1 MNAPALTEDANEDE
15 SLGLYQRATQT
26 GAEWWRVSVADRP
39 ETYRLEHG
47 VDDANGAG
55 AVDIDLVVDAENL
68 RAKLKKWRREGFAID
83 AGDTANE
90 PGTLERKAFI
100 PELQRVAALAA
111 TARHRPDEGT
121 GETVRIGQVEVPC
134 GFGGALVPRVNPAYL
149 FAARFDDIVEDI
161 VENRR
166 VMLIGHTGAGKTSL
180 IEQVAA
186 RSRHGVLRSNMNGQ
200 TTVGD
205 FVGFWT
211 VKGGETLWVDG
222 VLPTAMREGLWL
234 IVDEV
239 DFAEP
244 SILAALT
251 AVLEPH
257 GRLVLKEKGNE
268 IVAPHPA
275 FRLFATAN
283 AVGAMSQFRHLY
295 QGANLMNEA
304 FLDRWRVYLLDYLSA
319 TEEADVLMRT
329 LAPNMTRTLATT
341 LAAIAA
347 DCRAAFAREDL
358 SSAFSTRRLLDWAEL
373 MLRTGDP
380 ERAAGP
386 AIYAKVSPEDAALIR
401 GIVRHHIAP
410 AS

>member
-1 MNAPALTEDANEDE
+1 MNAPELTEDER
-15 SLGLYQRATQT
+15 LGLYLRRTAT
-26 GAEWWRVSVADRP
+26 GAEWWRVSIADRP
-39 ETYRLEHG
+39 QTWRLEHG
-47 VDDANGAG
+47 VQDGEVKG

-68 RAKLKKWRREGFAID
+68 RAKLKKWHREGFVYEARD
-83 AGDTANE
+83 AGSTADAE
-90 PGTLERKAFI
+90 QRVSFM
-100 PELQRVAALAA
+100 PELQRATSAAAQQRANSVASAVQ
-111 TARHRPDEGT
+111 
-121 GETVRIGQVEVPC
+121 TVRIGHVDVPC
-134 GFGGALVPRVNPAYL
+134 GVPGPLVPRVNPAYL
-149 FAARFDDIVEDI
+149 FSERFNDIVEDI
-161 VENRR
+161 VENKR

-186 RSRHGVLRSNMNGQ
+186 RAQHGVVRSNMNGQ

-211 VKGGETLWVDG
+211 VKGGATLWVDG

-234 IVDEV
+234 IVDEI

-257 GRLVLKEKGNE
+257 GRLTLKEKGNE
-268 IVAPHPA
+268 VVAPHPA

-304 FLDRWRVYLLDYLSA
+304 FLDRWRVYLLDYLSPA
-319 TEEADVLMRT
+319 EEADVLVRT
-329 LAPNMTRTLATT
+329 LAPHMTPALAAT

-401 GIVRHHIAP
+401 GIIRHHIAP
-410 AS
+410 AG